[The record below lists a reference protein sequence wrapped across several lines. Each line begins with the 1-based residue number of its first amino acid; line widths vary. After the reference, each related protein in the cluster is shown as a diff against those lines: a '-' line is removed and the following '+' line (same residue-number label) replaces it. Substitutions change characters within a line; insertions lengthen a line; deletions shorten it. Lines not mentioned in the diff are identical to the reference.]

1 MEKLIGLFGRGWR
14 FVRRYGV
21 LRLYRKVKERR
32 DRNRAEAGYEDWLLG
47 QLPDREETERQRSVE
62 FAFSPLISILVPA
75 YETPEL
81 FLRQMIDS
89 VLQQSYGRLELCIAD
104 GSPSDGVKRIA
115 EAYARKDSRV
125 RYRKLDENL
134 GISGNTNAALGEAS
148 GAYVG
153 LLDHDDL
160 LLPGALFEIV
170 RALNDGEPA
179 DAVYTDEDK
188 LDPERN

>member
-1 MEKLIGLFGRGWR
+1 M
-14 FVRRYGV
+14 
-21 LRLYRKVKERR
+21 
-32 DRNRAEAGYEDWLLG
+32 
-47 QLPDREETERQRSVE
+47 E

-104 GSPSDGVKRIA
+104 GSPSDGG
-115 EAYARKDSRV
+115 EADCGSVCPKDSRV

-134 GISGNTNAALGEAS
+134 GFQEIQTRPSGKRS
-148 GAYVG
+148 GPTWAFWITMICFFQ
-153 LLDHDDL
+153 
-160 LLPGALFEIV
+160 GALFEIV

-188 LDPERN
+188 LDPERNCHFQPHFKPDFNGEYLRSNNYICISLW